1 MKAKVFLVILLSV
14 YSFSIMEGQKK
25 NTKITITGTVVDAR
39 QYPVANAIVMIDGQN
54 TSSITDS
61 EGHFKIKVKQNANTI
76 GIVSFTNGMVE
87 EAIDGRK
94 VINIKYGGESI
105 SRQMD
110 QGVPQGEEGVNTGY
124 DFKKDKDI
132 TTPVN
137 QIDGTDSKYRTYSSV
152 YEMITR
158 EESGVRVNGSSIII
172 HGSKDLFG
180 DVPALL
186 IVDGVPV
193 SDFNGIAPSSVE
205 SISVLKGSSAA
216 IYGTRGYGGAVVI
229 TTKKGNK

>member
-1 MKAKVFLVILLSV
+1 MKAKVSLLILLSV
-14 YSFSIMEGQKK
+14 FSFSILDGQKK

-54 TSSITDS
+54 TSSITDP
-61 EGHFKIKVKQNANTI
+61 EGHFKIKVKQTANTI
-76 GIVSFTNGMVE
+76 GIVSFANGMVE
-87 EAIDGRK
+87 EAIDGRT
-94 VINIKYGGESI
+94 VINFTYGGESI

-110 QGVPQGEEGVNTGY
+110 QGVPQGEKGVNTGY

-137 QIDGTDSKYRTYSSV
+137 QIDGTDSKYRSYSSV

-172 HGSKDLFG
+172 QGSKDLFG

-216 IYGTRGYGGAVVI
+216 IYGTRGYGGAVVL
-229 TTKKGNK
+229 TTKKENK